1 MKQIGVIGCG
11 LMGKG
16 IIINLLKNNY
26 DVTIYDVNEKAMIP
40 LVEKGATQ
48 AKTVVSLAKNV
59 DVLLLSLPSPKII
72 KQLLLNE
79 VFPAMQEKSFI
90 LDMSTNDVEV
100 TRQLANQAEKYG
112 ITFFDCPL
120 SGGPVGADE
129 GTLSIMVG
137 GNKQVYPK
145 IVPVLETIG
154 KNIEYIGESGAGQIV
169 KLCNN
174 MVVGGIISL
183 LSEVLKVGEGL
194 GIEKEKIAELM
205 QKGSAQNKVMDV
217 FGPSILKE
225 EFDDVTFSLAN
236 MVKDIRLYEH
246 MAQQTSIT
254 SNISGAVQ
262 QLFELA
268 SKEGKETSDAT
279 VVYEM
284 IK

>member
-16 IIINLLKNNY
+16 MIINLLKNNY
-26 DVTIYDVNEKAMIP
+26 KVIIYDVNEKAMIP
-40 LVEKGATQ
+40 LVEKGAIQ
-48 AKTVVSLAKNV
+48 AKTVASLAKNV
-59 DVLLLSLPSPKII
+59 DVLLLSLPSPEII

-100 TRQLANQAEKYG
+100 TRQLANQAKKYG

-120 SGGPVGADE
+120 SGGPIGAKE

-137 GNKQVYPK
+137 GDKQVYPK
-145 IVPVLETIG
+145 IVPVLETFG
-154 KNIEYIGESGAGQIV
+154 KNIEYIGENGAGQIV

-217 FGPSILKE
+217 FGTSILKE

-246 MAQQTSIT
+246 MAQQTNIT
-254 SNISGAVQ
+254 SNISRAVQ

>member
-16 IIINLLKNNY
+16 MIINLLKNNY
-26 DVTIYDVNEKAMIP
+26 DVTIYDVNEEAMIP
-40 LVEKGATQ
+40 LMEKGATQ
-48 AKTVVSLAKNV
+48 AKTVASLAKNV
-59 DVLLLSLPSPKII
+59 DVLLLSLPSPEII

-100 TRQLANQAEKYG
+100 TRQLANQAEKHG

-120 SGGPVGADE
+120 SGGPKGANE

-154 KNIEYIGESGAGQIV
+154 KNIEYIGENGAGQIV

-236 MVKDIRLYEH
+236 MLKDIRLYEH
-246 MAQQTSIT
+246 MSQQTNIT

>member
-1 MKQIGVIGCG
+1 M
-11 LMGKG
+11 
-16 IIINLLKNNY
+16 
-26 DVTIYDVNEKAMIP
+26 
-40 LVEKGATQ
+40 
-48 AKTVVSLAKNV
+48 
-59 DVLLLSLPSPKII
+59 
-72 KQLLLNE
+72 
-79 VFPAMQEKSFI
+79 
-90 LDMSTNDVEV
+90 
-100 TRQLANQAEKYG
+100 
-112 ITFFDCPL
+112 
-120 SGGPVGADE
+120 SGGPVGANE

-154 KNIEYIGESGAGQIV
+154 KNIEYIGENGAGQIV

-194 GIEKEKIAELM
+194 GIEKERIAELM

-246 MAQQTSIT
+246 MAQQTNIT

>member
-1 MKQIGVIGCG
+1 IMKISVISRIGLIIKV
-11 LMGKG
+11 

-26 DVTIYDVNEKAMIP
+26 YVTSYDVNEKAMIP

-59 DVLLLSLPSPKII
+59 DVLLLSLPSPEII

-120 SGGPVGADE
+120 SGGPVGANE

-137 GNKQVYPK
+137 GNKQVYSK

-154 KNIEYIGESGAGQIV
+154 KNIEYIGENGAGQ
-169 KLCNN
+169 
-174 MVVGGIISL
+174 
-183 LSEVLKVGEGL
+183 
-194 GIEKEKIAELM
+194 
-205 QKGSAQNKVMDV
+205 
-217 FGPSILKE
+217 
-225 EFDDVTFSLAN
+225 
-236 MVKDIRLYEH
+236 
-246 MAQQTSIT
+246 
-254 SNISGAVQ
+254 
-262 QLFELA
+262 
-268 SKEGKETSDAT
+268 
-279 VVYEM
+279 
-284 IK
+284 